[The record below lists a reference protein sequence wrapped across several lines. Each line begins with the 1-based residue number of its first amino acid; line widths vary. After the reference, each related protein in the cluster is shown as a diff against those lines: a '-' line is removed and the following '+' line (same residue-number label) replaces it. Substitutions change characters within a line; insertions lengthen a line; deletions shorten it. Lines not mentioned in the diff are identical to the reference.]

1 MTEFEK
7 QMQKLKDTIIS
18 VIREFPNAN
27 KGVLVTAIMN
37 RTGIGKTRVNTEI
50 QNLIRIGAIVAAKG
64 AHNSTLLSL
73 SDDFEDLEGDS

>member
-1 MTEFEK
+1 MIK
-7 QMQKLKDTIIS
+7 
-18 VIREFPNAN
+18 EFPNAN

-37 RTGIGKTRVNTEI
+37 RTKISKTRVNTEI
-50 QNLIRIGAIVAAKG
+50 QDLIKIGIITTANG